1 MVTRLPVMDKDTQM
15 KLSAPFKEI
24 KVYYLE
30 TTALKLYHF
39 PQSGIVGGS
48 SKMFNLR
55 VAPYFKSLNKR
66 ISTV

>member
-1 MVTRLPVMDKDTQM
+1 MVTRLPVMDKDTQII
-15 KLSAPFKEI
+15 LRTPFKDI
-24 KVYYLE
+24 KVNYLE
-30 TTALKLYHF
+30 TTALQLCHF
-39 PQSGIVGGS
+39 PQSGIVGDS